1 MYCLITISVQQWKK
15 KKKRKKSKK
24 MNVCGENGILS
35 RVNSLKFP
43 FSQNLLTRKLKKY

>member
-15 KKKRKKSKK
+15 KKKKKK
-24 MNVCGENGILS
+24 MDVCGENGILS